1 MRYLIDTN
9 IFIFVATDPCRLS
22 RDVKHILS
30 DYETQVCISM
40 ESVKELIVAYKNRGF
55 DMRKWHSADEFI
67 RAVRDDYHFTILPIG
82 IETMETY
89 SRPRLNVA
97 EEHWDPSDHVIIS
110 QALTEKLPLISS
122 DHKFLFYRKQGLDL
136 IYNE

>member
-67 RAVRDDYHFTILPIG
+67 RAVRDDHHYSDRNRDYGDIFKTPSERRGGALGPERPCHNIAGPHG
-82 IETMETY
+82 EASANIE
-89 SRPRLNVA
+89 RPQVSL
-97 EEHWDPSDHVIIS
+97 
-110 QALTEKLPLISS
+110 L
-122 DHKFLFYRKQGLDL
+122 
-136 IYNE
+136 